1 MRWVKLLVSI
11 FGGLLALM
19 GIFWILQ
26 GTGIIPVGLMANH
39 IQYAYYGAVVI
50 VIGAAL
56 VWWMNRRP
64 RMTSGK

>member
-50 VIGAAL
+50 VIGGGL
-56 VWWMNRRP
+56 IWLMNRRP
-64 RMTSGK
+64 KVSRAK